1 MAGTP
6 GHGGRPPHPATAHGQ
21 ARPSAGGP
29 GPGSRTPSRRDSP
42 RRRVTQFPVPRT
54 LWDTRGWLRIR
65 AGAGSPAPADGP
77 ERIAI
82 AGHARHPARPP
93 LTLLQTTSAGTPDD
107 LPGRQPG
114 VQGLCSPDKAL
125 FRPGVCTQPPPVP
138 SPGSAVSPQ
147 APDLS
152 GYGVSGRTDPASAD
166 GAGRPAPE
174 VLPCPLDPHP
184 PPPPEQAQIPEP
196 EQEQGAGKP
205 QPPLYRARP
214 AGLQPGL

>member
-1 MAGTP
+1 ME
-6 GHGGRPPHPATAHGQ
+6 
-21 ARPSAGGP
+21 
-29 GPGSRTPSRRDSP
+29 
-42 RRRVTQFPVPRT
+42 
-54 LWDTRGWLRIR
+54 
-65 AGAGSPAPADGP
+65 GSPSTDPISSSNRFPSSIGGGSLLPLGP
-77 ERIAI
+77 
-82 AGHARHPARPP
+82 
-93 LTLLQTTSAGTPDD
+93 SS
-107 LPGRQPG
+107 
-114 VQGLCSPDKAL
+114 SPDEAL

>member
-82 AGHARHPARPP
+82 AGHARHPAPGRRSPYSRPP
-93 LTLLQTTSAGTPDD
+93 LRVLRTTCRD
-107 LPGRQPG
+107 
-114 VQGLCSPDKAL
+114 
-125 FRPGVCTQPPPVP
+125 
-138 SPGSAVSPQ
+138 
-147 APDLS
+147 
-152 GYGVSGRTDPASAD
+152 ASLA
-166 GAGRPAPE
+166 
-174 VLPCPLDPHP
+174 
-184 PPPPEQAQIPEP
+184 
-196 EQEQGAGKP
+196 
-205 QPPLYRARP
+205 YRALWSVASSRVT
-214 AGLQPGL
+214 GEGHWHRNHITDL